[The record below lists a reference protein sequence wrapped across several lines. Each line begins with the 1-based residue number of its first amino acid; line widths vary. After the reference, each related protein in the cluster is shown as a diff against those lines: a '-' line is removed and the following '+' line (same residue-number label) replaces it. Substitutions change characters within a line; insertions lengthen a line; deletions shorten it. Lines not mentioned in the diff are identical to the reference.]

1 MFTVLLFLFTR
12 MHLEMIG
19 FVPARGEIMI
29 IESSNLGMASH
40 RSYQQRTT
48 SSSSTSILKT
58 IAQPTVTS
66 ETETAGNKSRSFSDL
81 VDRYQSTRHV
91 SYDSALEQADTI
103 RQIRSQML
111 DYLFRLLFGGTSA
124 DDLTSS
130 TASSFSNQ
138 TTLMQTTR
146 YETSFVYSESE
157 TTSFSAAGTV
167 NTADGRSLDINLN
180 LIMSRSFT
188 KATSEVIDYTQ
199 PVLCDPL
206 VINLTSSP
214 ATVSDQ
220 TFFFDLDADG
230 TEEEIS
236 QLSAGSGY
244 LAFDKNGDG
253 SINDG
258 SELFG
263 VKSGNGFADLMAYD
277 SDGNGWIDEADP
289 IFSKLQIWSL
299 DENGNSTLTSL
310 KKAGVG
316 AIYLGSSD
324 TDFALKGA
332 DNSTNAVI
340 RRTGIFL
347 YEDGTAGTMQ
357 QMDLAVHQLDLT
369 S

>member
-1 MFTVLLFLFTR
+1 
-12 MHLEMIG
+12 
-19 FVPARGEIMI
+19 MI
-29 IESSNLGMASH
+29 IQSSNLSMASQ

-58 IAQPTVTS
+58 IAQPKVTS
-66 ETETAGNKSRSFSDL
+66 QTETAGNEGNSFTDL
-81 VDRYQSTRHV
+81 VDRYQASRRV
-91 SYDSALEQADTI
+91 SYDSALDQADTI

-111 DYLFRLLFGGTSA
+111 DYLFRLLFGGAAT
-124 DDLTSS
+124 DDYTGSS
-130 TASSFSNQ
+130 TASSSSDSL
-138 TTLMQTTR
+138 TIMQTTR

-188 KATSEVIDYTQ
+188 EATSEFIDYTQ

-244 LAFDKNGDG
+244 LALDKNGDG
-253 SINDG
+253 VINNG

-289 IFSKLQIWSL
+289 IFSKLKIWSM
-299 DENGNSTLTSL
+299 DENGNSTLVDL
-310 KKAGVG
+310 KEAGVG

-324 TDFALKGA
+324 TGFSLKGA

-347 YEDGTAGTMQ
+347 YEDGSAGTMQ

>member
-1 MFTVLLFLFTR
+1 
-12 MHLEMIG
+12 MHLEIIG
-19 FVPARGEIMI
+19 FVPPRGEIMI
-29 IESSNLGMASH
+29 IQSSNLSMASQ

-58 IAQPTVTS
+58 IAQPTGINQAK
-66 ETETAGNKSRSFSDL
+66 TAGNKSNSFTDL
-81 VDRYQSTRHV
+81 VDRYQASRRV
-91 SYDSALEQADTI
+91 SYDSALDQADTI

-111 DYLFRLLFGGTSA
+111 DYLFRLLFGGAST
-124 DDLTSS
+124 DDYTDSS
-130 TASSFSNQ
+130 TASSSDSL
-138 TTLMQTTR
+138 TIMQTTR

-188 KATSEVIDYTQ
+188 EATSEFIDYTQ

-220 TFFFDLDADG
+220 TFFFDLDVDG

-244 LAFDKNGDG
+244 LALDKSGDG
-253 SINDG
+253 VINNG

-289 IFSKLQIWSL
+289 IFSKLKIWSM
-299 DENGNSTLTSL
+299 DESGNSTLIDL
-310 KKAGVG
+310 KEAGVG
-316 AIYLGSSD
+316 AIYLGSND
-324 TDFALKGA
+324 TGFSLKGA

-340 RRTGIFL
+340 RRTGVFL
-347 YEDGTAGTMQ
+347 YEDGSAGTMQ

>member
-1 MFTVLLFLFTR
+1 MFTVLLFLFTW

-29 IESSNLGMASH
+29 IQSSNLDMASH

-48 SSSSTSILKT
+48 SSSTTSILKT
-58 IAQPTVTS
+58 ITQPAITS
-66 ETETAGNKSRSFSDL
+66 ETETAGNKSRSFIDL
-81 VDRYQSTRHV
+81 VDRYQTSKRV

-130 TASSFSNQ
+130 TASSSSNQ

-188 KATSEVIDYTQ
+188 EATSEVIDYTQ

-263 VKSGNGFADLMAYD
+263 VKSGNGFSDLMAYD
-277 SDGNGWIDEADP
+277 SDNNGWIDEADP

-299 DENGNSTLTSL
+299 DENGNSTLTDL
-310 KKAGVG
+310 KEAGVG

-324 TDFALKGA
+324 TGFALKGA

-357 QMDLAVHQLDLT
+357 QMDLAVHKLDLT